1 MAKPVVDG
9 LEHKFKDRVRF
20 IKVNVGED
28 EGGQVAAK
36 FGVSGVPTFIMLD
49 GQGRVI
55 YRKTGGKPDQAEI
68 EKRVAELK
76 K

>member
-9 LEHKFKDRVRF
+9 LERKLEGKVHF

-28 EGGQVAAK
+28 DGGRVAAR
-36 FGVSGVPTFIMLD
+36 FGVHGVPTFIMLD

-55 YRKTGGKPDQAEI
+55 YRKTGGKPDAAEI
-68 EKRVAELK
+68 EARLAELK